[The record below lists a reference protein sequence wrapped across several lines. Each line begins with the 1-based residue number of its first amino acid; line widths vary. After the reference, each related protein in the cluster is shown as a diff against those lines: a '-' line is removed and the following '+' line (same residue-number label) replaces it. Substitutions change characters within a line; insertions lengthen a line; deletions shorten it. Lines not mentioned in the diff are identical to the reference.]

1 MAWHGMAMAM
11 AWHGMAPKLILR
23 RGDRTN
29 RLIWAIAI
37 LCAGLAVA
45 VILTGLVV
53 FAIYLVYQP
62 KTPYIWVSTAHLDL
76 LDYDQMGLLSTQ
88 LSLTLVAVN
97 PNMRAHATFS
107 DLELALRFE
116 DGGIELALLRAEDL
130 SVEKNG
136 SAALN
141 YVVRSEAVPLDEAGR
156 EALDASLEAGIISY
170 RMEGQVRT
178 RWRVGVFASLKLWM
192 HLSCAL
198 RFGVLNGT
206 AVGLHCSS
214 KSH

>member
-1 MAWHGMAMAM
+1 MAPRARID
-11 AWHGMAPKLILR
+11 GMAPKLILR

-29 RLIWAIAI
+29 PLIWALAI
-37 LCAGLAVA
+37 ICAGFAVA
-45 VILTGLVV
+45 VILTGIVV
-53 FAIYLVYQP
+53 FAIYLIYQP
-62 KTPYIWVSTAHLDL
+62 KTPYIWLSMAHLDL

-107 DLELALRFE
+107 DLELALRFV
-116 DGGIELALLRAEDL
+116 DGEIELALLRAEDL

-136 SAALN
+136 SATLN
-141 YVVRSEAVPLDEAGR
+141 YVARSEAVPLDEAGR
-156 EALDASLEAGIISY
+156 EALDASLKAGIITFQ
-170 RMEGQVRT
+170 MVGQVRT
-178 RWRVGVFASLKLWM
+178 RWRIGVIVSVKLWT

-214 KSH
+214 KSR

>member
-1 MAWHGMAMAM
+1 
-11 AWHGMAPKLILR
+11 MAPKLILR

-29 RLIWAIAI
+29 PLIWALAI
-37 LCAGLAVA
+37 LCAGFAVA
-45 VILTGLVV
+45 VILTGIVV

-62 KTPYIWVSTAHLDL
+62 KSPYVWVSAAHLDL
-76 LDYDQMGLLSTQ
+76 LDYDQMGLLSIQ
-88 LSLTLVAVN
+88 LSLALVAVN

-107 DLELALRFE
+107 ELELALRFE
-116 DGGIELALLRAEDL
+116 DGDIELALLRAEDF

-141 YVVRSEAVPLDEAGR
+141 YVVRSEAVPLDEIGR
-156 EALDASLEAGIISY
+156 ETLDASLKAGIISF
-170 RMEGQVRT
+170 RLQGQLRT
-178 RWRVGVFASLKLWM
+178 RWRVGVFASIKLWT

-198 RFGVLNGT
+198 RFGVLNGN
-206 AVGLHCSS
+206 AVGFRCSS